1 MHDLISAGGDW
12 LSANAWPVAL
22 AVMVVAVFAAA
33 TLGTDVVV
41 TSAGISV
48 VVFGRSV
55 YTVPFGD
62 IKRVRTAPMRWEIS
76 AGGFSFG
83 NTDSEFS
90 PWNRVLTISLNPFG
104 QRIWVERKDG
114 SLVVLAPSDREKLLQ
129 EVSARI
135 NADLLPGAEAVIAA
149 EVARRKAEE

>member
-12 LSANAWPVAL
+12 LSTNAWPVAI
-22 AVMVVAVFAAA
+22 AVLIIAVFAAA
-33 TLGTDVVV
+33 AFGTDVVV
-41 TSAGISV
+41 TKVGISV
-48 VVFGRSV
+48 VIFGRPV

-76 AGGFSFG
+76 AGGLSFG

-90 PWNRVLTISLNPFG
+90 PWNKVLTITLNPFG